1 MSEQDNK
8 KVDLVFIIDSSLSMQ
23 DEAEALSAKLGAAI
37 EEARKACPSDL
48 RTEFLGIEGGFAGTE
63 FTTTVRQ
70 YLTGKT
76 GANPAALKGREHI
89 KEGNPAQ
96 EDVAPAAED
105 VIRFFDWRDG
115 AEKNVFVLGDES
127 LKGGEMTLDAD
138 RIKACDDAI
147 ATALQANVKIHTY
160 LGTPHATLPYPSP
173 ADEKAM
179 IREYKRLALR
189 TGGEHYIYTSGV
201 ADFATVLKNTICAS
215 KVPQLDS
222 VENKKDEA
230 DALEGKTPAKIPGK
244 DSDLCAQVP
253 EIVRAVNTLA
263 GVLQSLIDVCGNRCD
278 GKENKHPC
286 QCQDHHKQPTPPLTA
301 PVTQE
306 VPVTPVCPE
315 PPPKPFLDTTDF
327 ANNHLNDWKFGPAT
341 PEHEFYSEGGATLIR
356 FPTTNVKGRTHNGV
370 LLYKHY
376 TELQQRKRYSFSIQA
391 RRDNDYKVVPELS
404 LRVAGQDI
412 TPVTAL
418 AVKGEWITLS
428 GEFTA
433 TSGDNLLEIFSHK
446 ASGDGNDFSIT
457 GITVKSAG

>member
-23 DEAEALSAKLGAAI
+23 DEAQALSAKLGAAI

-70 YLTGKT
+70 YLTEKA
-76 GANPAALKGREHI
+76 GARPAALKGREHI
-89 KEGNPAQ
+89 REGNPAQ

-115 AEKNVFVLGDES
+115 AERNVFVLGDES
-127 LKGGEMTLDAD
+127 LKGGEMTLDAE

-147 ATALQANVKIHTY
+147 ATALQFNVKIHTY
-160 LGTPHATLPYPSP
+160 LGTPHSTLPYPTP
-173 ADEKAM
+173 EDEKAM

-189 TGGEHYIYTSGV
+189 TGGEHYIYTTGV
-201 ADFATVLKNTICAS
+201 ADFAAVLKNTICAS
-215 KVPQLDS
+215 KVPQHDS
-222 VENKKDEA
+222 VADKKEEA
-230 DALEGKTPAKIPGK
+230 DALEGKTPAKTPGNG
-244 DSDLCAQVP
+244 SDLCAQVP

-263 GVLQSLIDVCGNRCD
+263 GVLQSLIDVCGNSCE
-278 GKENKHPC
+278 GKEKKHAC
-286 QCQDHHKQPTPPLTA
+286 QCQEHHRQPAPPA
-301 PVTQE
+301 A
-306 VPVTPVCPE
+306 TPVAPDI
-315 PPPKPFLDTTDF
+315 PVKPVSPAPQPFLDTTDF
-327 ANNHLNDWKFGPAT
+327 ANNHLNKWQFGPAT
-341 PEHEFYSEGGATLIR
+341 PEHEFYSEGGVTLIR

-376 TELQQRKRYSFSIQA
+376 TELQQGKRHSFSIQA

-418 AVKGEWITLS
+418 VVKGEWITLS

-433 TSGDNLLEIFSHK
+433 ASGDNLLEIFSHK

-457 GITVKSAG
+457 GISVKSTG

>member
-8 KVDLVFIIDSSLSMQ
+8 KVDLVFIIDSSVSMQ
-23 DEAEALSAKLGAAI
+23 DEAEALSAKLEAAI

-48 RTEFLGIEGGFAGTE
+48 RTEFLGIEGVFAGTK

-70 YLTGKT
+70 YLTGKA
-76 GANPAALKGREHI
+76 GANPTALKGREHI

-105 VIRFFDWRDG
+105 VIRHFDWRDG

-138 RIKACDDAI
+138 RIKACDEAI

-189 TGGEHYIYTSGV
+189 TGGEHYIHTSGV

-215 KVPQLDS
+215 RVPQHDS
-222 VENKKDEA
+222 IANKKDEA
-230 DALEGKTPAKIPGK
+230 DTLEGKIPASPPGK
-244 DSDLCAQVP
+244 GSDLCAQVP

-263 GVLQSLIDVCGNRCD
+263 GVLQSLIDVCGNRCE
-278 GKENKHPC
+278 GAEKKHPC
-286 QCQDHHKQPTPPLTA
+286 QCQEQHSHPATPPAASGVPAA
-301 PVTQE
+301 PAS
-306 VPVTPVCPE
+306 PE
-315 PPPKPFLDTTDF
+315 PHPRPFADKTDF
-327 ANNHLNDWKFGPAT
+327 TNNQLNNWQFGPAT
-341 PEHEFYSEGGATLIR
+341 PEHEFYTEGSATLIR

-376 TELQQRKRYSFSIQA
+376 TELQQGKRYRFTAHA
-391 RRDNDYKVVPELS
+391 RRDNDHKVVPELS

-412 TPVTAL
+412 TTVTAL
-418 AVKGEWITLS
+418 AKKGEWVTLS

-433 TSGDNLLEIFSHK
+433 SPGDNLLEIFSHQ
-446 ASGDGNDFSIT
+446 ASGDGNDFSIS
-457 GITVKSAG
+457 GISVKSAD

>member
-23 DEAEALSAKLGAAI
+23 DEAEALSAQLGGVT

-48 RTEFLGIEGGFAGTE
+48 RTEFLGIEGGFSGTE

-70 YLTGKT
+70 YLTEKA
-76 GANPAALKGREHI
+76 GASPAALKGREHI

-138 RIKACDDAI
+138 RIRACDDVI

-173 ADEKAM
+173 EDEKAM

-201 ADFATVLKNTICAS
+201 ADFATVLKTTICAS
-215 KVPQLDS
+215 KVPQHDS
-222 VENKKDEA
+222 IASKKDEA
-230 DALEGKTPAKIPGK
+230 DALEGKKPASPPAK

-263 GVLQSLIDVCGNRCD
+263 GVLQSLIDVCGNRCE
-278 GKENKHPC
+278 GKEKKHPC
-286 QCQDHHKQPTPPLTA
+286 RCQEHHSPTTA
-301 PVTQE
+301 P
-306 VPVTPVCPE
+306 PASPPIPE
-315 PPPKPFLDTTDF
+315 PQSQPFVDKTDF
-327 ANNHLNDWKFGPAT
+327 ANNQLNNWKFGPAT
-341 PEHEFYSEGGATLIR
+341 PEHEFYTEAGAPLIR

-370 LLYKHY
+370 LLFKHY
-376 TELQQRKRYSFSIQA
+376 TELQQGKRYSFSIQA

-412 TPVTAL
+412 APVAAL
-418 AVKGEWITLS
+418 AVKGEWVTLS

-433 TSGDNLLEIFSHK
+433 APGDNLLEIFSHK

>member
-23 DEAEALSAKLGAAI
+23 DEAEALSAHLGAAI

-48 RTEFLGIEGGFAGTE
+48 RTVFLGIEGGFSGTE

-70 YLTGKT
+70 YLTEKA
-76 GANPAALKGREHI
+76 GASPAALKGREHI

-138 RIKACDDAI
+138 RIRACDDAI

-173 ADEKAM
+173 EDEKAM

-201 ADFATVLKNTICAS
+201 ADFATVLKTTICAS
-215 KVPQLDS
+215 KVPQQDS
-222 VENKKDEA
+222 IAGKKDEA
-230 DALEGKTPAKIPGK
+230 DALEGKTPASPPAT
-244 DSDLCAQVP
+244 DSDLCAQLP

-263 GVLQSLIDVCGNRCD
+263 GVLQSLIDVCGNRCE
-278 GKENKHPC
+278 GKDKKHPC
-286 QCQDHHKQPTPPLTA
+286 QCQEHHRHPTTPPASPAT
-301 PVTQE
+301 
-306 VPVTPVCPE
+306 PE
-315 PPPKPFLDTTDF
+315 PQPQPFVDKTDF
-327 ANNHLNDWKFGPAT
+327 VNNQLNNWQFGPAT
-341 PEHEFYSEGGATLIR
+341 PEHEFYTEAGTTLIR

-370 LLYKHY
+370 LLFKHY
-376 TELQQRKRYSFSIQA
+376 TELQQGKRYSFSIQA

-418 AVKGEWITLS
+418 AVKGEWVTLS

-433 TSGDNLLEIFSHK
+433 APGDNLLEIFSHK

>member
-23 DEAEALSAKLGAAI
+23 DEAEALSAQLGAAI

-48 RTEFLGIEGGFAGTE
+48 RTEFLGIEGGFSGTE

-70 YLTGKT
+70 YLTEKA
-76 GANPAALKGREHI
+76 GASPAALKGREHI

-147 ATALQANVKIHTY
+147 ATALQFNVKIHTY
-160 LGTPHATLPYPSP
+160 LGTPHSTLPYPTP

-201 ADFATVLKNTICAS
+201 ADFATVLKTTICAS
-215 KVPQLDS
+215 KVAQHDS
-222 VENKKDEA
+222 IAGKKDEA
-230 DALEGKTPAKIPGK
+230 DALEGKSPASPPAK
-244 DSDLCAQVP
+244 DSHLCAQAP
-253 EIVRAVNTLA
+253 EIVRAVNALA
-263 GVLQSLIDVCGNRCD
+263 GVLQSLIDVCGNSCT
-278 GKENKHPC
+278 GNEKKHAC
-286 QCQDHHKQPTPPLTA
+286 QCHEHHRQPSSQPATPVVPD
-301 PVTQE
+301 
-306 VPVTPVCPE
+306 VPVPPVSPE
-315 PPPKPFLDTTDF
+315 PLPKPFLDKTDF
-327 ANNHLNDWKFGPAT
+327 ANNQLNNWQFGPAT
-341 PEHEFYSEGGATLIR
+341 PEHEFYTEGGATLIR

-376 TELQQRKRYSFSIQA
+376 TELQQGKRYHFSVHA
-391 RRDNDYKVVPELS
+391 RRDNDHKVVPELS

-418 AVKGEWITLS
+418 AKKGEWVTLS

-433 TSGDNLLEIFSHK
+433 APGDNLLEIFSHQ

-457 GITVKSAG
+457 GISVKSAG